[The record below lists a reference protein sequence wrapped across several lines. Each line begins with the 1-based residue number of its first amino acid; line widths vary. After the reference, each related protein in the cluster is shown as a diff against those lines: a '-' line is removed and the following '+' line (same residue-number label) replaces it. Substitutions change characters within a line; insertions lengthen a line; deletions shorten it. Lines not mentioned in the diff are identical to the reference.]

1 MSFKSGF
8 VTIIG
13 RPNVGKSTLLNRLV
27 GEKIAITTDKP
38 QTTRNKIQGIYND
51 DESQI
56 VFLDTPGI
64 HKPRHKLGEFMVD
77 SATRT
82 FNEVDLIL
90 LMMDESPEIGP
101 GDRYIL
107 EMMEHV
113 KTPVI
118 LIINKLDLIAPDK
131 FKKLYDTYSE
141 MPFIKEVLA
150 LSAANDENVDPLMK
164 RIKSYME
171 EGPAYFPT
179 DMVTDQPERVL
190 VAELIREKALMYL
203 EEEIPHGI
211 AVEIEQMKL
220 RPDGRIIDISAV
232 IVCEKDSHKGIIIG
246 KQGRKL
252 KGIGKSARED
262 MEALLGT
269 KVFLQLHVKVRS
281 GWRDNE
287 GLLKNYGFRNE

>member
-1 MSFKSGF
+1 MPFKSGF

-27 GEKIAITTDKP
+27 GEKIAITTNKP
-38 QTTRNKIQGIYND
+38 QTTRNRIQGIYSD
-51 DESQI
+51 PDSQI

-64 HKPRHKLGEFMVD
+64 HKPKHRLGQIMVE

-107 EMMEHV
+107 EMMAQV
-113 KTPVI
+113 RTPV
-118 LIINKLDLIAPDK
+118 LLVINKVDLIAPDV
-131 FKKLYDTYSE
+131 FKKIYDTYAAL
-141 MPFIKEVLA
+141 PFVKEVFGI
-150 LSAANDENVDPLMK
+150 SAVKDETVEPLLN
-164 RIKSYME
+164 RIKSYLE
-171 EGPAYFPT
+171 EGPPYFPS
-179 DMVTDQPERVL
+179 DMVTDQPERAL
-190 VAELIREKALMYL
+190 VAELIREKALLYL
-203 EEEIPHGI
+203 DEEIPHGI
-211 AVEIEQMKL
+211 AVEIEQMKE
-220 RPDGRIIDISAV
+220 RPGGKLMDISAV
-232 IVCEKDSHKGIIIG
+232 IVCEKDSHKGIVIG

-262 MEALLGT
+262 IEALLGT
-269 KVFLQLHVKVRS
+269 KVFLELHVKVRS

>member
-64 HKPRHKLGEFMVD
+64 HKPRHRLGHFMVE

-90 LMMDESPEIGP
+90 LMVDESAEIGP
-101 GDRYIL
+101 GDRFIL
-107 EMMEHV
+107 DMMASV

-118 LIINKLDLIAPDK
+118 LLINKLDLLEPNAY
-131 FKKLYDTYSE
+131 KKIYDVYSA
-141 MPFIKEVLA
+141 MPFIREVMGI
-150 LSAANDENVDPLMK
+150 SAAKDTDVEPLMK
-164 RIKSYME
+164 RIKSYLE
-171 EGPAYFPT
+171 EGPAYFPK
-179 DMVTDQPERVL
+179 DMVTDQPERAL

-211 AVEIEQMKL
+211 AVEIEQMRP
-220 RPDGRIIDISAV
+220 RPDGRIVDISAV

-262 MEALLGT
+262 MEALLGS

>member
-64 HKPRHKLGEFMVD
+64 HKPRHRLGHFMVE

-90 LMMDESPEIGP
+90 LMVDESAEIGP
-101 GDRYIL
+101 GDRFIL
-107 EMMEHV
+107 DMMASV

-118 LIINKLDLIAPDK
+118 LLINKLDLLEPDAY
-131 FKKLYDTYSE
+131 KKIYDVYSA
-141 MPFIKEVLA
+141 MPFIREVMGI
-150 LSAANDENVDPLMK
+150 SAAKDTDVEPLMK
-164 RIKSYME
+164 RIKSYLE
-171 EGPAYFPT
+171 EGPAYFPK
-179 DMVTDQPERVL
+179 DMVTDQPERAL

-211 AVEIEQMKL
+211 AVEIEQMRP
-220 RPDGRIIDISAV
+220 RPDGRIVDISAV

-262 MEALLGT
+262 MEALLGS